1 MLPKREANE
10 KATPGAEGGT
20 SRGDGSAR
28 SGVRWGLGLW
38 GLGLMALAGWWA
50 SAASAAE
57 LRMERVV
64 PGEAGEWRVEVA
76 VKNAA
81 KAAESL
87 VFSVDGAPLEA
98 RTEVLDKNRLGAL
111 LAAVPEKAVRLTAT
125 LPGRRSGDAAT
136 VKLGL
141 DTLGPSSAGSAS
153 SGMENWTIYHVMMG
167 YFRNANP
174 SNDGEVEGW
183 RHRNYAGGDL
193 QGVLEKA
200 DYLADLGADA
210 VWLSPLFAARTS
222 HGYDVTNYY
231 RIGDSVAVPQD
242 PEASLE
248 LFRQVVQAL
257 HQRGVKVILDLP
269 LNHANRGYDRDAGD
283 PGGHKPRATSA
294 RQEAEKVWDSWDAG
308 YRYWNF
314 DHPPTRRFLKDV
326 ALHWLVQENVDGLRL
341 DYVRG
346 VPHDFWAELYAEVQ
360 AAKPGAFLVG
370 ECWADGEG
378 VEANIAEIAKYYEPV
393 AGEGMAEPG
402 PQFSSLLDFPM
413 QIILTEVFAGGGSL
427 ESVEDWLQSYEH
439 AYGVGAR
446 PTFFLDNHDVSR
458 FLSWAGDGK
467 RLVAAVGFLASLSE
481 PWVLFYGT
489 EAGLADGAPKR
500 GFNDAS
506 RIAMPWE
513 GLGEEASA
521 PIFQPIRRFLR
532 ARQEHPALR
541 QGSRR
546 PLVVEEDLLIWVKET
561 AEETALVAI
570 HLGEEERTVTL
581 ASSHWAEAASFEAVA
596 GGEAPKRAGEG
607 WSWRLEPLSTTLS
620 IGSVGDATNA
630 ADPPATGDGD
640 RATGEGE
647 SHGD

>member
-1 MLPKREANE
+1 
-10 KATPGAEGGT
+10 
-20 SRGDGSAR
+20 
-28 SGVRWGLGLW
+28 
-38 GLGLMALAGWWA
+38 MALAGWWA
-50 SAASAAE
+50 VPASAAE

-64 PGEAGEWRVEVA
+64 PGEAGEWHVEVA

-87 VFSVDGAPLEA
+87 VFSADGTELAA
-98 RTEVLDKNRLGAL
+98 STEVLDKDRLAVH
-111 LAAVPEKAVRLTAT
+111 LAAVPADATRLTVT
-125 LPGRRSGDAAT
+125 VPGRRGGDSAT
-136 VKLGL
+136 VI
-141 DTLGPSSAGSAS
+141 LGPRS
-153 SGMENWTIYHVMMG
+153 SGAVSLGVEGWTIYHVMMG

-200 DYLADLGADA
+200 DYLADLGVDA

-231 RIGDSVAVPQD
+231 RIGDAVAVPDD

-248 LFRQVVQAL
+248 LFRQVVKAL

-269 LNHANRGYDRDAGD
+269 LNHANRGYDREAGD

-294 RQEAEKVWDSWDAG
+294 RQEAEKLWDSWDAG

-314 DHPPTRRFLKDV
+314 DHQPTRRFLKDV
-326 ALHWLVQENVDGLRL
+326 ALHWLVKENVDGLRL

-378 VEANIAEIAKYYEPV
+378 VEANIAEIAKFYEPV
-393 AGEGMAEPG
+393 TGAGMADPG

-413 QIILTEVFAGGGSL
+413 QILLTEVFAGGGSL
-427 ESVEDWLQSYEH
+427 ESVEDWLQGYEH
-439 AYGVGAR
+439 AYGTGAR
-446 PTFFLDNHDVSR
+446 PTFFLDNHDLSR
-458 FLSWAGDGK
+458 FLSWAGEGE

-506 RIAMPWE
+506 RIAMPWVGLEE
-513 GLGEEASA
+513 GTSGAVYE
-521 PIFQPIRRFLR
+521 PIRQFLR
-532 ARQEHPALR
+532 ARQRHPALR
-541 QGSRR
+541 QGGRR

-561 AEETALVAI
+561 AEETALVAV
-570 HLGEEERTVTL
+570 HLGEQARTVQL
-581 ASSHWAEAASFEAVA
+581 ATGLVDLGELEAVA
-596 GGEAPKRAGEG
+596 GGASPERGEDG
-607 WSWRLEPLSTTLS
+607 WAWRLEPLSTAIS
-620 IGSVGDATNA
+620 IGASGDAAAATDTPSTTTNGKQETA
-630 ADPPATGDGD
+630 V
-640 RATGEGE
+640 EGG
-647 SHGD
+647 SNGG